1 MRLVS
6 DLTRTLHEQLG
17 LINWQVITRKDIL
30 KKKKPDRFGRGIL
43 RFAELLYLEI
53 SRTLREILLTNEM
66 YSNMIDPK
74 VNTCRNFN

>member
-17 LINWQVITRKDIL
+17 LINWQVITRKEIL
-30 KKKKPDRFGRGIL
+30 MEKKKAGQIWMQNFTIRGT
-43 RFAELLYLEI
+43 LYLEI

-66 YSNMIDPK
+66 
-74 VNTCRNFN
+74 C